1 MGARMD
7 RRLSDSEPYTLRVIC
22 DIINS
27 FECDSVSVFCPHSQA
42 TSDLLNNYVEFN
54 SGAEAAF
61 FDACIHKFLQ
71 VNASEIAKYGRLSSE
86 VRNLCRQEEVSLVFP
101 DAGGIKRFNKSPL
114 LGWWPKASLVIM
126 YKERDERT
134 STIITTK
141 LLSGTVNKN
150 CIIIDDLCDGGRTFT
165 ECAKVLEANGA
176 EKIGLS
182 VAHGIFSKGLPLEG
196 IDFVSCSNS
205 YSTIDDG
212 SFNFEQV
219 RVW

>member
-1 MGARMD
+1 VRHA
-7 RRLSDSEPYTLRVIC
+7 P
-22 DIINS
+22 
-27 FECDSVSVFCPHSQA
+27 SVGGLKKQPK
-42 TSDLLNNYVEFN
+42 LL
-54 SGAEAAF
+54 
-61 FDACIHKFLQ
+61 
-71 VNASEIAKYGRLSSE
+71 
-86 VRNLCRQEEVSLVFP
+86 LC